1 MSNKMILRDI
11 EKMRVDLRNSGKS
24 FLPILLLDQAAF
36 EEMKLQL
43 DGKVDKRGNRV
54 LTFGDGR
61 QERINASTVIIV
73 DDIE

>member
-24 FLPILLLDQAAF
+24 FLPILLLDQAVF
-36 EEMKLQL
+36 EEMKPQL
-43 DGKVDKRGNRV
+43 NGKVDKRGNRV